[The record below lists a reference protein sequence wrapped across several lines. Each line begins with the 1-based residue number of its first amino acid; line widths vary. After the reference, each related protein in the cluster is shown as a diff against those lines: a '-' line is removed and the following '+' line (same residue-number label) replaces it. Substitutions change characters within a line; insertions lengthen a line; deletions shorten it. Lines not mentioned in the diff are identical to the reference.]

1 MAGRQVVPGAWVA
14 RIAAPVTTPLDGW
27 GYSAQWWHRGPD
39 DGEDYS
45 AMGIYGQ
52 YTYVHPG
59 RRVVIVKLSDHGAEQ
74 DERGTTTCSGRS
86 PGAARRASRLGD
98 AQPGSPSYRWAI
110 TSCLRNSK
118 PRCGQVPTYS
128 ARACCPAG

>member
-1 MAGRQVVPGAWVA
+1 MPPRAISRASARCWRTRDTWRAAGGAGRLGA

-74 DERGTTTCSGRS
+74 DERGT
-86 PGAARRASRLGD
+86 
-98 AQPGSPSYRWAI
+98 
-110 TSCLRNSK
+110 
-118 PRCGQVPTYS
+118 
-128 ARACCPAG
+128 

>member
-1 MAGRQVVPGAWVA
+1 MLADQGYVAGRQVVPGAWA

-74 DERGTTTCSGRS
+74 DERGTYDVFR
-86 PGAARRASRLGD
+86 AIARR
-98 AQPGSPSYRWAI
+98 
-110 TSCLRNSK
+110 
-118 PRCGQVPTYS
+118 
-128 ARACCPAG
+128 